1 MTGRTGYRTRQKEEL
16 TEYLMKREGTH
27 LTAAQIH
34 DDFRAMGRSVGMATI
49 YRHLD
54 KLVEE
59 GTVRKYTIGAT
70 NSACYEYVGDREES
84 TVDCFHCKCE
94 SCGKLIHLHCDEL
107 VGIQKHIDATHGFAI
122 DPMRTVFYGIC
133 ADCRLKI
140 HA

>member
-1 MTGRTGYRTRQKEEL
+1 MTGRSGYRTRQKEEL

-34 DDFRAMGRSVGMATI
+34 DDFRAMGLNMGMATI

-70 NSACYEYVGDREES
+70 NS
-84 TVDCFHCKCE
+84 
-94 SCGKLIHLHCDEL
+94 
-107 VGIQKHIDATHGFAI
+107 
-122 DPMRTVFYGIC
+122 
-133 ADCRLKI
+133 
-140 HA
+140 